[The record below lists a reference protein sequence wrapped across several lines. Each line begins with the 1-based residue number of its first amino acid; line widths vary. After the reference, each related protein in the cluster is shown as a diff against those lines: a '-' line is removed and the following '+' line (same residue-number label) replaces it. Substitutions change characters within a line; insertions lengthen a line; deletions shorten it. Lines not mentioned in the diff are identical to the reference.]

1 MIPNISNNLPQTFF
15 NSSISSSTAMPTL
28 STTIKPPFES
38 INHTVPAGFLVWN
51 PGCQMPAMNPLAK
64 DVMKLFH
71 RGNFY

>member
-1 MIPNISNNLPQTFF
+1 
-15 NSSISSSTAMPTL
+15 MPKL
-28 STTIKPPFES
+28 STTMKPQFKS